1 MCVTSGGGVKLSAY
15 GGIHIVICGFRA
27 FACAFCTA
35 FNNSLI
41 LNFLL
46 SAESSLQ
53 RTSSA
58 PSVYLCCPPAVG
70 ELADEISRFLF
81 SLSPNK
87 NKKPKVLENK
97 DLRHCLWRAK
107 RDLNP
112 RPSA

>member
-15 GGIHIVICGFRA
+15 VGIHIVICGFR
-27 FACAFCTA
+27 AFCTA